1 MQLQEGLCQVLQILS
16 LLDWPCCPRSSFH
29 RFKMVLKAVGPSDLH
44 PQSGDLCHFPDQNHA
59 AALELGRL
67 VNSSGAKQTLEVEFQ
82 DSDSATKALLKL
94 MGQKMDN
101 SGQQG
106 QQSPAQSNSSSV
118 EPVETTSQCT
128 EKNAAVESYQCKR
141 WRVGK

>member
-1 MQLQEGLCQVLQILS
+1 MGPKTQSDASVVGNRLQLT
-16 LLDWPCCPRSSFH
+16 
-29 RFKMVLKAVGPSDLH
+29 FKERRGI
-44 PQSGDLCHFPDQNHA
+44 F
-59 AALELGRL
+59 
-67 VNSSGAKQTLEVEFQ
+67 NSSGAKQTLEVEFQ

-118 EPVETTSQCT
+118 EPVEIGSSTALPALPVPTGV
-128 EKNAAVESYQCKR
+128 K
-141 WRVGK
+141 